1 MKTPSLDKNKL
12 LYEYKISWNIIMKG
26 IEILVSKSFG
36 IFYVKFM
43 VGKWC
48 DILVIHRQY
57 K

>member
-1 MKTPSLDKNKL
+1 
-12 LYEYKISWNIIMKG
+12 MKG